1 MTAFLFRIAVV
12 VVLPGFFGAAHAE
25 HEADHRYIVE
35 GYVLDAQEAPR
46 ADVKVAVTADDGLLG
61 EGVTDRRGF
70 YRIPLHL
77 HNPDLGKQLTVKAGD
92 SETRIEV
99 TFDPGDKE
107 TERVHDLNFVGADTT
122 QADLGT
128 RGFPT
133 WAYVVIGII
142 VLLLVA
148 RTVSQ
153 ALKQRRK
160 LQSQQEQQQKQRK
173 KKKRKKAKR
182 KRQR

>member
-1 MTAFLFRIAVV
+1 MTAFLFRFAVV
-12 VVLPGFFGAAHAE
+12 VVLSGCFAAAHAE

-35 GYVLDAQEAPR
+35 GYVLDAQENPR
-46 ADVKVAVTADDGLLG
+46 ADVKVAVTADEGLLG

-92 SETRIEV
+92 RAARIEV

-107 TERVHDLNFVGADTT
+107 TERVHDLNFIGADTT
-122 QADLGT
+122 KADLGT

-142 VLLLVA
+142 VVLLVA
-148 RTVSQ
+148 RTVSR

-160 LQSQQEQQQKQRK
+160 LQAKQAQKQSK

-182 KRQR
+182 K